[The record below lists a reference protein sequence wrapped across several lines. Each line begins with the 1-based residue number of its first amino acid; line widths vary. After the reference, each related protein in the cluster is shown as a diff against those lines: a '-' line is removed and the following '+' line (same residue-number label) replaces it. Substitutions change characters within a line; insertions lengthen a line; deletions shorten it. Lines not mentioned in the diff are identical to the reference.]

1 MLRVYTGRGR
11 LMQAAL
17 SELLRRADAR
27 TQLVVVPKQLTLQ
40 TERTLLRDLN
50 QRGSFQ
56 IQVLSPERLCAR
68 IFDAAGQPE
77 GVRVDDR
84 GRVMLVRAA
93 VRAAGEN
100 LTLYRG
106 AERRRGFPERCAAQ
120 LERIRQAG
128 VTADTLR
135 ACAADLSGTARLKLN
150 DLSYI
155 LEAYDVLIKDRYQD
169 GTSEFN
175 AAIARAGEAAFLR
188 ECAVWFHGFDMMPP
202 TLHGLIAS
210 VSAVTDAGLLL
221 PLENDERARDFDAF
235 LPMFRALEQLSI
247 AARRLGAPMERV
259 DVEEAE
265 NGDAARNGSAP
276 AAPARELPRT
286 AAAIPSA
293 DASLPQES
301 ARSSAMSAAE
311 HNDAHSRAAATLAA
325 EIPASPTFS
334 PSTSEIHLGGATAFS
349 SSGKSHRPRLLVSVP
364 PRKADLRRLERELFA
379 FPAEPS
385 AGRAQSVQLTLLRDP
400 KEECRFAAA
409 LTRRLVRQRG
419 WRWDDV
425 TLLLRDPDA
434 YDAPLRAAFADYGV
448 PLFLSSSRS
457 AARHAAPEFLLT
469 ALKALEKGFP
479 ADEMLALL
487 RTGMSPLNDD
497 EADRFSNYIVR
508 WGLRGNRFLRP
519 LQRGTQAEL
528 DALEPLRARLAEPL
542 VRLRDRLRR
551 SQTLTQQLTALFGL
565 LTDAEVYSKIQ
576 ARMARLCEANLR
588 EIAGEEGQVWN
599 RMLGAMDQMQALMG
613 DAKLSMAEL
622 RETLTES
629 LSAAVLKPLPQSGD
643 AVLAQSMDRACA
655 RPSKAI
661 LILGAA
667 DRPVNDDEGLLTPS
681 QKRVLSDFAHAYLGP
696 DDADLSRLR
705 RFYLKSSL
713 GMATDYVSLSCPLSG
728 SDGAAQRPGAIFA
741 LIEALFPGTQTRG
754 GVAGEPALERMLRS
768 APGAA
773 LSMAGR
779 ALCAEAEGVPLPEI
793 DASALSALRRSDAPA
808 AKTGLRRLSQ
818 ALSRAESAD
827 ALSPAAARALYGAL
841 SSLSITRLERFA
853 ACPFAFFAQ
862 YGLKPERVD
871 PFELNAKD
879 EGTFFHSAVNEFL
892 LRSMDD
898 LGELTAEAAG
908 TRMDA
913 VSDLLLDAMRAS
925 GPLGD
930 SAVALAERRRL
941 KSTARVCA
949 AVLAEHMRG
958 SRFHTAALEQS
969 FGREDGKKALTLP
982 GGCVLEGRI
991 DRIDEWRDGKTDYLR
1006 VIDFKRGGKSL
1017 KLSEAYYGLR
1027 LQLPIYLAAAQRRRD
1042 ALSAGVYYFT
1052 LDEGIVDVQSA
1063 DPGAVEAER
1072 RKLFRME
1079 GLMPGDPELLKALSP
1094 APADVLKLRTTAS
1107 GALYKGSVT
1116 AEESDYR
1123 ALTECAL
1130 RRAGEHLSRIR
1141 SGECAAAPARIE
1153 QSNPC
1158 AWCDWHKICL
1168 FDDRLDGAR
1177 ARKFKALPMD
1187 EALLK
1192 IKAEN
1197 GAEEPEKL

>member
-155 LEAYDVLIKDRYQD
+155 LEAYGALIEDRYQD

-175 AAIARAGEAAFLR
+175 AAILRAREAAFLR

-210 VSAVTDAGLLL
+210 VGAVTDAGLLL
-221 PLENDERARDFDAF
+221 PLENDEHARDFDAF

-247 AARRLGAPMERV
+247 AAKRLGAPMERV
-259 DVEEAE
+259 DVEEA
-265 NGDAARNGSAP
+265 
-276 AAPARELPRT
+276 
-286 AAAIPSA
+286 AAAE
-293 DASLPQES
+293 DASHEHFREPPEH
-301 ARSSAMSAAE
+301 SS
-311 HNDAHSRAAATLAA
+311 
-325 EIPASPTFS
+325 P
-334 PSTSEIHLGGATAFS
+334 
-349 SSGKSHRPRLLVSVP
+349 RPRLRVSVP
-364 PRKADLRRLERELFA
+364 PRKADLHRLERELFA

-487 RTGMSPLNDD
+487 RTGMSPLSDD

-519 LQRGTQAEL
+519 LQRGAQAEL

-576 ARMARLCEANLR
+576 ARMTRLCEANLR

-681 QKRVLSDFAHAYLGP
+681 QKRVLSNFAHAYLGP

-728 SDGAAQRPGAIFA
+728 SDGAAQRPGAMFA

-754 GVAGEPALERMLRS
+754 GVTGEPALERMLRS

-779 ALCAEAEGVPLPEI
+779 ALCAEAEGVPLPAM

-808 AKTGLRRLSQ
+808 AKAGLRRLSQ

-841 SSLSITRLERFA
+841 GSLSVTRLERFA

-862 YGLKPERVD
+862 YGLKPERVE

-969 FGREDGKKALTLP
+969 FGREDGKRALTLP

-991 DRIDEWRDGKTDYLR
+991 DRIDEWRDGATDYLR

-1027 LQLPIYLAAAQRRRD
+1027 LQLPVYLAAAQRRRD

-1052 LDEGIVDVQSA
+1052 LDEGIVDLQSA

-1072 RKLFRME
+1072 RKRFRME
-1079 GLMPGDPELLKALSP
+1079 GLMPSDPELLKALSP
-1094 APADVLKLRTTAS
+1094 APAEVLKLRTTAS
-1107 GALYKGSVT
+1107 GAPYKGSVT

-1130 RRAGEHLSRIR
+1130 RRAEEHLSRIR
-1141 SGECAAAPARIE
+1141 SGECAAAPARME

-1177 ARKFKALPMD
+1177 ARRLKSLQPD
-1187 EALLK
+1187 EAMLK
-1192 IKAEN
+1192 IKSESD
-1197 GAEEPEKL
+1197 GESREKL

>member
-120 LERIRQAG
+120 LECIRQAG

-155 LEAYDVLIKDRYQD
+155 LEAYGALIEDRYQD

-175 AAIARAGEAAFLR
+175 AAILRAREAAFLR

-210 VSAVTDAGLLL
+210 VGAVTDAGLLL
-221 PLENDERARDFDAF
+221 PLENDEHARDFDAF

-247 AARRLGAPMERV
+247 AAKRLGAPMERV
-259 DVEEAE
+259 DVEEA
-265 NGDAARNGSAP
+265 AA
-276 AAPARELPRT
+276 EE
-286 AAAIPSA
+286 
-293 DASLPQES
+293 DASHEHFREPPEH
-301 ARSSAMSAAE
+301 SSPCL
-311 HNDAHSRAAATLAA
+311 R
-325 EIPASPTFS
+325 
-334 PSTSEIHLGGATAFS
+334 
-349 SSGKSHRPRLLVSVP
+349 VSVP

-487 RTGMSPLNDD
+487 RTGMSPLSDD

-519 LQRGTQAEL
+519 LQRGAQAEL

-728 SDGAAQRPGAIFA
+728 SDGAAQRPGAMFA

-754 GVAGEPALERMLRS
+754 GVTGEPALERMLRS

-779 ALCAEAEGVPLPEI
+779 ALCAEAEGVPLPAM

-808 AKTGLRRLSQ
+808 AKAGLMRLSQ

-841 SSLSITRLERFA
+841 GSLSVTRLERFA

-871 PFELNAKD
+871 PFELNTKD

-991 DRIDEWRDGKTDYLR
+991 DRIDEWRDGATDYLR

-1027 LQLPIYLAAAQRRRD
+1027 LQLPVYLAAAQRRRD

-1052 LDEGIVDVQSA
+1052 LDEGIVDLQSS

-1072 RKLFRME
+1072 RKRFRME
-1079 GLMPGDPELLKALSP
+1079 GLMPSDPELLKALSP
-1094 APADVLKLRTTAS
+1094 VPAEVLKLRTTAS
-1107 GALYKGSVT
+1107 GAPYKGSVT

-1130 RRAGEHLSRIR
+1130 RRAEEHLSRIR
-1141 SGECAAAPARIE
+1141 SGECAAAPARME

-1158 AWCDWHKICL
+1158 TWCDWHKICL

-1177 ARKFKALPMD
+1177 ARRLKSLQPD
-1187 EALLK
+1187 EAMLK
-1192 IKAEN
+1192 IKSESD
-1197 GAEEPEKL
+1197 GESREKL

>member
-155 LEAYDVLIKDRYQD
+155 LEAYGALIEDRYQD

-175 AAIARAGEAAFLR
+175 AAILRAREAAFLR

-210 VSAVTDAGLLL
+210 VGAVTDAGLLL
-221 PLENDERARDFDAF
+221 PLENDEHARDFDAF

-247 AARRLGAPMERV
+247 AAKRLGAPIERV
-259 DVEEAE
+259 DVEEA
-265 NGDAARNGSAP
+265 
-276 AAPARELPRT
+276 
-286 AAAIPSA
+286 AAAE
-293 DASLPQES
+293 DASHEHFREPPEHS
-301 ARSSAMSAAE
+301 SPRSCL
-311 HNDAHSRAAATLAA
+311 R
-325 EIPASPTFS
+325 
-334 PSTSEIHLGGATAFS
+334 
-349 SSGKSHRPRLLVSVP
+349 VSVP

-487 RTGMSPLNDD
+487 RTGMSPLSDD

-576 ARMARLCEANLR
+576 TRMARLCEANLR

-667 DRPVNDDEGLLTPS
+667 DRPVSDDEGLLTPS

-728 SDGAAQRPGAIFA
+728 SDGAAQRPGAMFA

-754 GVAGEPALERMLRS
+754 GVAGEPALERMLRG

-808 AKTGLRRLSQ
+808 ARAGLRRLSQ

-841 SSLSITRLERFA
+841 GSLSVTRLERFA

-969 FGREDGKKALTLP
+969 FGREDGKRALTLP

-991 DRIDEWRDGKTDYLR
+991 DRIDEWRDGETDYLR

-1027 LQLPIYLAAAQRRRD
+1027 LQLPVYLAAAQRRRD

-1052 LDEGIVDVQSA
+1052 LDEGIVDLQSA

-1072 RKLFRME
+1072 RKRFRME
-1079 GLMPGDPELLKALSP
+1079 GLMPSDPELLKALSP
-1094 APADVLKLRTTAS
+1094 APAEVLKLRTTAS
-1107 GALYKGSVT
+1107 GAPYKGIVT

-1130 RRAGEHLSRIR
+1130 RRAEEHLSRIR
-1141 SGECAAAPARIE
+1141 SGECAAAPARME

-1177 ARKFKALPMD
+1177 ARRLKSLQPD
-1187 EALLK
+1187 EAMLK

-1197 GAEEPEKL
+1197 DGESREKL

>member
-77 GVRVDDR
+77 GVRMDDR

-155 LEAYDVLIKDRYQD
+155 LEAYGALIEDRYQD

-175 AAIARAGEAAFLR
+175 AAILRAREAAFLR

-210 VSAVTDAGLLL
+210 VGAVTDAGLLL
-221 PLENDERARDFDAF
+221 PLENDEHARDFDAF

-247 AARRLGAPMERV
+247 AAKRLGAPMERV
-259 DVEEAE
+259 DVEEA
-265 NGDAARNGSAP
+265 AA
-276 AAPARELPRT
+276 EE
-286 AAAIPSA
+286 
-293 DASLPQES
+293 DASHEHFREPPEH
-301 ARSSAMSAAE
+301 SS
-311 HNDAHSRAAATLAA
+311 
-325 EIPASPTFS
+325 P
-334 PSTSEIHLGGATAFS
+334 
-349 SSGKSHRPRLLVSVP
+349 RPRLLVSIP

-487 RTGMSPLNDD
+487 RTGMSPLSDD

-728 SDGAAQRPGAIFA
+728 SDGAAQRPGAMFA

-779 ALCAEAEGVPLPEI
+779 ALCAEAEGVPLPAM

-808 AKTGLRRLSQ
+808 AKAGLMRLSQ

-841 SSLSITRLERFA
+841 GSLSVTRLERFA

-871 PFELNAKD
+871 PFELNTKD

-969 FGREDGKKALTLP
+969 FGREDGKRALTLP

-991 DRIDEWRDGKTDYLR
+991 DRIDEWRDGATDYLR

-1027 LQLPIYLAAAQRRRD
+1027 LQLPVYLAAAQRRRD

-1052 LDEGIVDVQSA
+1052 LDEGIVDLQSS

-1072 RKLFRME
+1072 RKRFRME
-1079 GLMPGDPELLKALSP
+1079 GLMPSDPELLKALSP
-1094 APADVLKLRTTAS
+1094 APAEVLKLRTTAS
-1107 GALYKGSVT
+1107 GAPYKGIVT

-1130 RRAGEHLSRIR
+1130 RRAEEHLSRIR
-1141 SGECAAAPARIE
+1141 SGECAAAPARME

-1177 ARKFKALPMD
+1177 ARRLKSLQPD
-1187 EALLK
+1187 EAMLK
-1192 IKAEN
+1192 IKSESD
-1197 GAEEPEKL
+1197 GESREKL

>member
-155 LEAYDVLIKDRYQD
+155 LEAYGALIEDRYQD

-175 AAIARAGEAAFLR
+175 AAILRAREAAFLR

-210 VSAVTDAGLLL
+210 VGAVTDAGLLL
-221 PLENDERARDFDAF
+221 PLENDEHARDFDAF

-247 AARRLGAPMERV
+247 AAKRLGAPMERV
-259 DVEEAE
+259 DVE
-265 NGDAARNGSAP
+265 DAAA
-276 AAPARELPRT
+276 
-286 AAAIPSA
+286 A
-293 DASLPQES
+293 DASHEHFREPPEH
-301 ARSSAMSAAE
+301 SS
-311 HNDAHSRAAATLAA
+311 
-325 EIPASPTFS
+325 P
-334 PSTSEIHLGGATAFS
+334 
-349 SSGKSHRPRLLVSVP
+349 RPRLLVSVP

-469 ALKALEKGFP
+469 ALKVLEKGFP

-487 RTGMSPLNDD
+487 RTGMSPLSDD

-728 SDGAAQRPGAIFA
+728 SDGAAQRPGAMFA

-779 ALCAEAEGVPLPEI
+779 ALCAEAEGVPLPAM

-808 AKTGLRRLSQ
+808 AKAGLRRLSQ

-841 SSLSITRLERFA
+841 GSLSVTRLERFA

-862 YGLKPERVD
+862 YGLKPERVE

-969 FGREDGKKALTLP
+969 FGREDGKRALTLP

-991 DRIDEWRDGKTDYLR
+991 DRIDEWRDGATDYLR
-1006 VIDFKRGGKSL
+1006 VIDFKRSGKSL

-1027 LQLPIYLAAAQRRRD
+1027 LQLPVYLAAAQRRRD

-1052 LDEGIVDVQSA
+1052 LDEGIVDLQSS

-1072 RKLFRME
+1072 RKRFRME
-1079 GLMPGDPELLKALSP
+1079 GLMPSDPELLKALSP
-1094 APADVLKLRTTAS
+1094 APAEVLKLRTTAS
-1107 GALYKGSVT
+1107 GAPYKGSVT

-1130 RRAGEHLSRIR
+1130 RRAEEHLSRIR
-1141 SGECAAAPARIE
+1141 SGECAAAPARME

-1177 ARKFKALPMD
+1177 ARRLKSLQPD
-1187 EALLK
+1187 EAMLK
-1192 IKAEN
+1192 IKSESD
-1197 GAEEPEKL
+1197 GESREKL

>member
-1 MLRVYTGRGR
+1 MLRVYTGCGR

-155 LEAYDVLIKDRYQD
+155 LEAYGALIEDRYQD

-175 AAIARAGEAAFLR
+175 AAILRAREAAFLR

-210 VSAVTDAGLLL
+210 VGAVTDAGLLL
-221 PLENDERARDFDAF
+221 PLENDEHARDFDAF

-247 AARRLGAPMERV
+247 AAKRLGAPMERV
-259 DVEEAE
+259 DVEE
-265 NGDAARNGSAP
+265 DAA
-276 AAPARELPRT
+276 EE
-286 AAAIPSA
+286 
-293 DASLPQES
+293 DASHEHFREPPEH
-301 ARSSAMSAAE
+301 SS
-311 HNDAHSRAAATLAA
+311 
-325 EIPASPTFS
+325 
-334 PSTSEIHLGGATAFS
+334 
-349 SSGKSHRPRLLVSVP
+349 PRLLVSVP

-385 AGRAQSVQLTLLRDP
+385 AERAQSVQLTLLRDP

-487 RTGMSPLNDD
+487 RTGMSPLSDD

-519 LQRGTQAEL
+519 LQRGAQAEL
-528 DALEPLRARLAEPL
+528 DALEPLRARLTEPL

-728 SDGAAQRPGAIFA
+728 SDGAAQRPGAMFA

-779 ALCAEAEGVPLPEI
+779 ALCAEAEGVPLPAM

-808 AKTGLRRLSQ
+808 AKAGLMRLSQ

-841 SSLSITRLERFA
+841 GSLSVTRLERFA

-871 PFELNAKD
+871 PFELNTKD

-969 FGREDGKKALTLP
+969 FGREDGKRALTLP

-991 DRIDEWRDGKTDYLR
+991 DRIDEWRDGATDYLR

-1027 LQLPIYLAAAQRRRD
+1027 LQLPVYLAAAQRRRD

-1052 LDEGIVDVQSA
+1052 LDEGIVDLQSS

-1072 RKLFRME
+1072 RKRFRME
-1079 GLMPGDPELLKALSP
+1079 GLMPSDPELLKALSP
-1094 APADVLKLRTTAS
+1094 APAEVLKLRTTAS
-1107 GALYKGSVT
+1107 GAPYKGSVT

-1130 RRAGEHLSRIR
+1130 RRAEEHLSRIR
-1141 SGECAAAPARIE
+1141 SGECAAAPARME

-1158 AWCDWHKICL
+1158 TWCDWHKICL

-1177 ARKFKALPMD
+1177 ARRLKSLQPD
-1187 EALLK
+1187 EAMLK
-1192 IKAEN
+1192 IKSESD
-1197 GAEEPEKL
+1197 GESREKL

>member
-17 SELLRRADAR
+17 SELLRRADVR

-128 VTADTLR
+128 VTTDTLR

-155 LEAYDVLIKDRYQD
+155 LEAYGALIEDRYQD

-175 AAIARAGEAAFLR
+175 AAILRAREAAFLR

-210 VSAVTDAGLLL
+210 VGAVTDAGLLL
-221 PLENDERARDFDAF
+221 PLENDEHARDFDAF

-247 AARRLGAPMERV
+247 AAKRLGAPMERV
-259 DVEEAE
+259 DVEEA
-265 NGDAARNGSAP
+265 
-276 AAPARELPRT
+276 
-286 AAAIPSA
+286 AAAEDTSHEHFREP
-293 DASLPQES
+293 PEH
-301 ARSSAMSAAE
+301 SS
-311 HNDAHSRAAATLAA
+311 
-325 EIPASPTFS
+325 P
-334 PSTSEIHLGGATAFS
+334 
-349 SSGKSHRPRLLVSVP
+349 RPRLLVSVP

-385 AGRAQSVQLTLLRDP
+385 AGRAQSVQLALLRDP

-487 RTGMSPLNDD
+487 RTGMSPLSDD
-497 EADRFSNYIVR
+497 ETDRFSNYIVR

-519 LQRGTQAEL
+519 LQRGAQAEL

-599 RMLGAMDQMQALMG
+599 RMLGAIDQMQALMG

-728 SDGAAQRPGAIFA
+728 SDGAAQRPGAMFA

-754 GVAGEPALERMLRS
+754 GVTGEPALERMLRS

-779 ALCAEAEGVPLPEI
+779 ALCAEAEGVPLPAM

-808 AKTGLRRLSQ
+808 AKAGLRRLSQ

-841 SSLSITRLERFA
+841 GSLSVTRLERFA

-871 PFELNAKD
+871 PFELNTKD

-969 FGREDGKKALTLP
+969 FGREDGKRALTLP

-991 DRIDEWRDGKTDYLR
+991 DRIDEWRDGATDYLR

-1052 LDEGIVDVQSA
+1052 LDEGIVDLQNS

-1072 RKLFRME
+1072 RKRFRME
-1079 GLMPGDPELLKALSP
+1079 GLMPSDPELLKALSP
-1094 APADVLKLRTTAS
+1094 APAEVLKLRTTAS
-1107 GALYKGSVT
+1107 GAPYKGSVT

-1130 RRAGEHLSRIR
+1130 RRAEEHLSRIR
-1141 SGECAAAPARIE
+1141 SGECAAAPARME

-1158 AWCDWHKICL
+1158 TWCDWHKICL

-1177 ARKFKALPMD
+1177 ARRLKSLQPD
-1187 EALLK
+1187 EAMLK
-1192 IKAEN
+1192 IKSESD
-1197 GAEEPEKL
+1197 GESREKL

>member
-155 LEAYDVLIKDRYQD
+155 LEAYGALIEDRYQD

-175 AAIARAGEAAFLR
+175 AAILRAREAAFLR

-210 VSAVTDAGLLL
+210 VGAVTDAGLLL
-221 PLENDERARDFDAF
+221 PLENDEHARDFDAF

-247 AARRLGAPMERV
+247 AAKRLGAPMERV
-259 DVEEAE
+259 DVEEA
-265 NGDAARNGSAP
+265 AA
-276 AAPARELPRT
+276 EE
-286 AAAIPSA
+286 
-293 DASLPQES
+293 DASHEHFREPPEH
-301 ARSSAMSAAE
+301 SS
-311 HNDAHSRAAATLAA
+311 
-325 EIPASPTFS
+325 
-334 PSTSEIHLGGATAFS
+334 
-349 SSGKSHRPRLLVSVP
+349 PRLLVSVP

-487 RTGMSPLNDD
+487 RTGMSPLSDD

-519 LQRGTQAEL
+519 LQRGAQVEL
-528 DALEPLRARLAEPL
+528 DALEPLRARLTEPL

-728 SDGAAQRPGAIFA
+728 SDGAAQRPGAMFA

-779 ALCAEAEGVPLPEI
+779 ALCAEAEGVPLPAM

-808 AKTGLRRLSQ
+808 AKAGLRRLSQ
-818 ALSRAESAD
+818 ALSRSESAD

-841 SSLSITRLERFA
+841 GSLSVTRLERFA

-871 PFELNAKD
+871 SFELNTKD

-969 FGREDGKKALTLP
+969 FGREDGKRALTLP

-991 DRIDEWRDGKTDYLR
+991 DRIDEWRDGATDYLR

-1027 LQLPIYLAAAQRRRD
+1027 LQLPVYLAAAQRRRD

-1052 LDEGIVDVQSA
+1052 LDEGIVDLQSS

-1072 RKLFRME
+1072 RKRFRME
-1079 GLMPGDPELLKALSP
+1079 GLMPSDPELLKALSP
-1094 APADVLKLRTTAS
+1094 APAEVLKLRTTAS
-1107 GALYKGSVT
+1107 GAPYKGSVT

-1130 RRAGEHLSRIR
+1130 RRAEEHLSRIR
-1141 SGECAAAPARIE
+1141 SGECAAAPARME

-1158 AWCDWHKICL
+1158 TWCDWHKICL

-1177 ARKFKALPMD
+1177 ARRLKSLQPD
-1187 EALLK
+1187 EAMLK
-1192 IKAEN
+1192 IKSESD
-1197 GAEEPEKL
+1197 GESREKL